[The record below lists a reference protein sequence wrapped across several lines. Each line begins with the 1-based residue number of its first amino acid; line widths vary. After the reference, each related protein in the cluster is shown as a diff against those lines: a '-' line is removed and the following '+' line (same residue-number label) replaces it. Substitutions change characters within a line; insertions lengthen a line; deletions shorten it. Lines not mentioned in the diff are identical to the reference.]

1 MTLATI
7 PIGSI
12 LLLAAVALLFVKVPK
27 RRTDWPSFI
36 AVCLVFAALS
46 ITSWAWQYEK
56 FKNQH
61 GLYYFSPEYGG
72 LFATAFHIALFVGIV
87 SVLWRHRDKDS

>member
-12 LLLAAVALLFVKVPK
+12 LLLAAVSMLFVKRPK
-27 RRTDWPSFI
+27 SRTDWPSFI
-36 AVCLVFAALS
+36 GICLLFAALS
-46 ITSWAWQYEK
+46 LTSWAWQYGK

-61 GLYYFSPEYGG
+61 GFYYFSPEYGG
-72 LFATAFHIALFVGIV
+72 MFATAFHIVLFVGV
-87 SVLWRHRDKDS
+87 VAFLWKHRDQDN